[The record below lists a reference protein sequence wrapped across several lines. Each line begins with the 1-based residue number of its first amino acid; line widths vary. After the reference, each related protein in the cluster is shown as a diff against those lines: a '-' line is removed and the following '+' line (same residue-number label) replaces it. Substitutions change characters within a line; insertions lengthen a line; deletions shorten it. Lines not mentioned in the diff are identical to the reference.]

1 MALEAAGVTTRCLFV
16 PLFELV
22 VDNGSGLMR
31 RSADFSGASGAVVFS
46 AFRISLGSSFLT
58 ASLLTD

>member
-22 VDNGSGLMR
+22 VENVLGL
-31 RSADFSGASGAVVFS
+31 
-46 AFRISLGSSFLT
+46 I
-58 ASLLTD
+58 